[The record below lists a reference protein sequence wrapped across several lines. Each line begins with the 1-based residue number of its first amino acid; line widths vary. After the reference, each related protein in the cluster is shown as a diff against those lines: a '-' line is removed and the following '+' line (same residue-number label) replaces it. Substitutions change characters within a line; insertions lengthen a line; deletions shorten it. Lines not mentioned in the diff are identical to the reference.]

1 MTRLTKGLSVLA
13 LALFFSPLA
22 QADSAYLQVVQAV
35 AGKGEAG
42 QGEYVDVT
50 FTPGSRG
57 PLAEFTRTRVGKR
70 VEFRVDD
77 RVLTVVTVQGAID
90 TSGLRMFGGG
100 QGFGGK
106 LPRTSRASSSPAPTS
121 RSPTS
126 ASRIRTACSTSTPAS
141 PPTPHRLTRRRASA
155 RPANKAD
162 PFPAAAG
169 RDRNTDK

>member
-1 MTRLTKGLSVLA
+1 MTRLTKAVGIGPGLV
-13 LALFFSPLA
+13 FSPLA
-22 QADSAYLQVVQAV
+22 QADSAHLQVVQAV
-35 AGKGEAG
+35 VGKGEAG

-100 QGFGGK
+100 RASAASR
-106 LPRTSRASSSPAPTS
+106 PRTSRAFSSPAPTS
-121 RSPTS
+121 RSPT
-126 ASRIRTACSTSTPAS
+126 PAS
-141 PPTPHRLTRRRASA
+141 GSGPRAQPRRR
-155 RPANKAD
+155 RPRRRHI
-162 PFPAAAG
+162 G
-169 RDRNTDK
+169 

>member
-22 QADSAYLQVVQAV
+22 QADSAHLQVVQAV
-35 AGKGEAG
+35 VGKGEAG

-57 PLAEFTRTRVGKR
+57 PLVEFTRTRVGKR

-100 QGFGGK
+100 KGFGGK
-106 LPRTSRASSSPAPTS
+106 
-121 RSPTS
+121 S
-126 ASRIRTACSTSTPAS
+126 AEDIARILEPGTYVEVADAGKPDQTACST
-141 PPTPHRLTRRRASA
+141 RRR
-155 RPANKAD
+155 RPRRRHI
-162 PFPAAAG
+162 G
-169 RDRNTDK
+169 